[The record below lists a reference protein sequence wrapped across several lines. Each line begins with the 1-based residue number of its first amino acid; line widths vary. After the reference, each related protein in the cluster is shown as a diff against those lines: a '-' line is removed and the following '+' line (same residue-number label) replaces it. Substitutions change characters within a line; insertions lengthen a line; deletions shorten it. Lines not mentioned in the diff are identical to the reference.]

1 MAALTGLSR
10 RSIARILTAL
20 VFLLALLHALSYY
33 QARTQLTNPLIPESI
48 VHTVADPHLLAARL
62 LALFGSGA
70 LLLLFR
76 KRYVAVIVLGAMAVL
91 LHDLGAFS
99 AFYTRLLP

>member
-1 MAALTGLSR
+1 MSVLLGLSR
-10 RSIARILTAL
+10 RSLARILTAL
-20 VFLLALLHALSYY
+20 VFLLALFQLLSYY
-33 QARTQLTNPLIPESI
+33 QARTQLTNPLIPEPI

-62 LALFGSGA
+62 LALFGAAA

-99 AFYTRLLP
+99 ALYTRLLP